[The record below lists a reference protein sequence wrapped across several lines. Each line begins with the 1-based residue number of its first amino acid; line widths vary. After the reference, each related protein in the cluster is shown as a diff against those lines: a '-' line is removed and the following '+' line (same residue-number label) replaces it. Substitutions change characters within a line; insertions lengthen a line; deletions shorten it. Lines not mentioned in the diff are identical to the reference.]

1 MSKAPITKV
10 PSPVGGGGL
19 GWGRLYRTAMD
30 ALYRFCVIVAGGAL
44 VLISAVIPWG
54 VFTRYVLNS
63 AASWP
68 EPMAILLTIVLTFF
82 GAAACYRAGTHMS
95 VSVLVRVMPLPLRR
109 VIEPFAEGLV
119 ALVGLFMVI
128 WGARLVDATWHQSIA
143 EFPSLSVGLTY
154 LPIPV
159 GWRHNA
165 AVRCRAPADRA
176 PAAGRRTDAALR
188 RVHSRPMEI
197 LIVVGTL
204 LVCFALGVPI
214 AYALGLGALAGAY
227 WIGIPLE
234 AVMLQVS
241 SGVSKFA
248 MLTIPF
254 FVLAGAIMAEGGMA
268 RRLVA
273 FANVLVGLVRVRGG
287 LSAVNVLATTFLSGI
302 SGSAVADTSAIGSV
316 MIPQME
322 RTGYPRVFATNV
334 TISASVQ
341 ALLVPPSHNAVIY
354 SLATGGTISI
364 ISLFMAGVMP
374 GLLLGA
380 SLVVLCLVIAYRN
393 GHPRGETVPLREAAK
408 IAIDALWGLVT
419 LAIILGGILGGI
431 FTAIEAGAV
440 ACIWAFFVTMFIY
453 RDYRWRDL
461 PELIHRTMRTVAMVM
476 TLIAFASSVGYV
488 MALMQVPARV
498 TALLLTLSS
507 DKNVILFLINI
518 LLLVLGCLLDMAP
531 SILIVTPILLPVV
544 MKFGVDPVHFG
555 MIMLLNLGIGLCH
568 PPVGAILFVGCAVGR
583 VTIEQVVREI
593 WPFYGVMFFVLMLV
607 TYIPS
612 VSLWLPRIL
621 GL

>member
-1 MSKAPITKV
+1 
-10 PSPVGGGGL
+10 
-19 GWGRLYRTAMD
+19 
-30 ALYRFCVIVAGGAL
+30 
-44 VLISAVIPWG
+44 
-54 VFTRYVLNS
+54 
-63 AASWP
+63 
-68 EPMAILLTIVLTFF
+68 
-82 GAAACYRAGTHMS
+82 
-95 VSVLVRVMPLPLRR
+95 
-109 VIEPFAEGLV
+109 
-119 ALVGLFMVI
+119 
-128 WGARLVDATWHQSIA
+128 
-143 EFPSLSVGLTY
+143 
-154 LPIPV
+154 
-159 GWRHNA
+159 
-165 AVRCRAPADRA
+165 
-176 PAAGRRTDAALR
+176 
-188 RVHSRPMEI
+188 MEI

-234 AVMLQVS
+234 AVMLRVS

-322 RTGYPRVFATNV
+322 KTGYPRVFATNV

-380 SLVVLCLVIAYRN
+380 SLVVLCLVLAYRN
-393 GHPRGETVPLREAAK
+393 GHPRGETVPLRAAVK

-612 VSLWLPRIL
+612 VSLWLPRVL

>member
-1 MSKAPITKV
+1 
-10 PSPVGGGGL
+10 
-19 GWGRLYRTAMD
+19 
-30 ALYRFCVIVAGGAL
+30 
-44 VLISAVIPWG
+44 
-54 VFTRYVLNS
+54 
-63 AASWP
+63 
-68 EPMAILLTIVLTFF
+68 
-82 GAAACYRAGTHMS
+82 
-95 VSVLVRVMPLPLRR
+95 
-109 VIEPFAEGLV
+109 
-119 ALVGLFMVI
+119 
-128 WGARLVDATWHQSIA
+128 
-143 EFPSLSVGLTY
+143 
-154 LPIPV
+154 
-159 GWRHNA
+159 
-165 AVRCRAPADRA
+165 
-176 PAAGRRTDAALR
+176 
-188 RVHSRPMEI
+188 MEI

-204 LVCFALGVPI
+204 LVCFALGEPI

-273 FANVLVGLVRVRGG
+273 FANVLVGLVRIRGG

-364 ISLFMAGVMP
+364 ISLFMAGVVP
-374 GLLLGA
+374 GLLLGV
-380 SLVVLCLVIAYRN
+380 SLVGLCLVIAYRD
-393 GHPRGETVPLREAAK
+393 GHPRGHTVPAREAVK
-408 IAIDALWGLVT
+408 IAIEAAWGLIT

-440 ACIWAFFVTMFIY
+440 ACVWAFFVTMFIY

-461 PELIHRTMRTVAMVM
+461 PSLVHRTLRTVAMVM
-476 TLIAFASSVGYV
+476 TLIACASSVGYI
-488 MALMQVPARV
+488 MALTQMPAKM
-498 TALLLTLSS
+498 TAFFLSIS
-507 DKNVILFLINI
+507 SNKYVILFLINV
-518 LLLVLGCLLDMAP
+518 LLLMLGTLVDMAP
-531 SILIVTPILLPVV
+531 SILIATPILLPV
-544 MKFGVDPVHFG
+544 MQNFGVNPVHFG

-568 PPVGAILFVGCAVGR
+568 PPVGSILFVGCAVGK
-583 VTIEQVVREI
+583 VSIEQVMRKI
-593 WPFYGVMFFVLMLV
+593 WPFYGVMFLVLMFV
-607 TYIPS
+607 TYIPEI
-612 VSLWLPRIL
+612 SLWLPRQVL
-621 GL
+621 R

>member
-1 MSKAPITKV
+1 V
-10 PSPVGGGGL
+10 
-19 GWGRLYRTAMD
+19 
-30 ALYRFCVIVAGGAL
+30 
-44 VLISAVIPWG
+44 
-54 VFTRYVLNS
+54 
-63 AASWP
+63 
-68 EPMAILLTIVLTFF
+68 
-82 GAAACYRAGTHMS
+82 
-95 VSVLVRVMPLPLRR
+95 
-109 VIEPFAEGLV
+109 
-119 ALVGLFMVI
+119 
-128 WGARLVDATWHQSIA
+128 
-143 EFPSLSVGLTY
+143 
-154 LPIPV
+154 
-159 GWRHNA
+159 
-165 AVRCRAPADRA
+165 
-176 PAAGRRTDAALR
+176 
-188 RVHSRPMEI
+188 EI
-197 LIVVGTL
+197 LIVIASL
-204 LVCFALGVPI
+204 FVCFALGVPI
-214 AYALGLGALAGAY
+214 AYALGLAALAGAY

-273 FANVLVGLVRVRGG
+273 FANVLVGMVRVRGG
-287 LSAVNVLATTFLSGI
+287 LSVVNVLATTFLSGI

-322 RTGYPRVFATNV
+322 KTGYPRVFATNV

-364 ISLFMAGVMP
+364 ISLFMAGVAP

-380 SLVVLCLVIAYRN
+380 SLVVLCLVLAYRN
-393 GHPRGETVPLREAAK
+393 GHPRGETVALREAVK
-408 IAIDALWGLVT
+408 IAVDALWGLVT
-419 LAIILGGILGGI
+419 LAIILGGILGGV

-440 ACIWAFFVTMFIY
+440 ACLWAFFVTMFIY
-453 RDYRWRDL
+453 RDYRWREL
-461 PELIHRTMRTVAMVM
+461 PQLVHRTMRTVAMVM

-498 TALLLTLSS
+498 TAMLLTLSS
-507 DKNVILFLINI
+507 DKNVILLLINV

-531 SILIVTPILLPVV
+531 SILICTPILLPVV
-544 MKFGVDPVHFG
+544 VKFGVDPVHFG

-593 WPFYGVMFFVLMLV
+593 WPFYAVMFIVLMLV

-612 VSLWLPRIL
+612 ISLWLPRL
-621 GL
+621 LSL